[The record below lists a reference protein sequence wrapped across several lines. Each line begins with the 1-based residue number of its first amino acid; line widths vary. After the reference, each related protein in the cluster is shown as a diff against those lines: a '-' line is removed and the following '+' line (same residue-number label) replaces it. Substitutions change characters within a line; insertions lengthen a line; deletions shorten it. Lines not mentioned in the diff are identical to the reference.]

1 MRISDSRFLIFDDRR
16 RERGSA
22 LLLVLWAII
31 LLTSAILA
39 WTTYVES
46 DLEFSADRNLAVEAK
61 AMAHSGIALGLHP
74 LVSEKTPGLEEEVN
88 AQLGFRVRII
98 GEGGKLNINT
108 LLTGE
113 QPEKLDLLGR
123 WLEGHGYTYQER
135 EAFVDCLLDWV
146 DQDEVKHLN
155 GAEAEEGYTPP
166 NRGSFESVDEIEQV
180 RGAGP
185 LLRSKGWKEEI
196 TVFGG
201 GMVDLSSATEA
212 VLKLLP
218 GLGEAQ
224 IQRFLQVRRGRDQ
237 IDGTIDDQQFKTLQE
252 IQSYLGM
259 SQAQFK
265 PLSGLVVVKDQT
277 QRIISEGRSSNVVR
291 QVEVVARKGGAN
303 PQIQYW
309 KE

>member
-1 MRISDSRFLIFDDRR
+1 MKTLHCRFK

-31 LLTSAILA
+31 MLTAAILA
-39 WTTYVES
+39 WTSYVES
-46 DLEFSADRNLAVEAK
+46 DLEFSADRNRAVEAK

-108 LLTGE
+108 LLAGE
-113 QPEKLDLLGR
+113 QPEKLDLLAR

-135 EAFVDCLLDWV
+135 ETFIDCLLDWV

-185 LLRSKGWKEEI
+185 LLRAKGWKEEI
-196 TVFGG
+196 TVYGG

-237 IDGTIDDQQFKTLQE
+237 IDGTIDDQQFKSLQE

-277 QRIISEGRSSNVVR
+277 QRIISEGRSANVIR